1 MKKRIYKQIPVNSFL
16 PSSIDF
22 GAMAGRLVFAID
34 VAKVDMVA
42 AIATSSGQVISTI
55 SWKAPMQ
62 NAKVI
67 ELLTGFKEAGLKVEA
82 VMESTGTYG
91 DVLRFALETACIP
104 LYRVSGKRT
113 HDARE
118 VFDGVP
124 SLHDAKSAAI
134 LAKLHAE
141 GLSSPWIQDH
151 GDRRQLTAAIAIMDL
166 HQERY
171 LQLVHRLE
179 SWLARHWPESTS
191 IFELTSAALL
201 ALLARIGP
209 PAEVAKQLKAS
220 FRLMKGMGHGLIDES
235 KIASFLE
242 TATTTVGVPCEGLE
256 RDALMAIAGEAHKS
270 IRAFKGAKL
279 VVERLAVN
287 TAANAMAP
295 VVGKTTAAV
304 VFAEAGDPRDFKSA
318 GAFVKA
324 IGLNLREKSSGMTT
338 GRISITKRGPNRV
351 RQFLWLAAHRWV
363 QSDPLAAQWYARKKQ
378 RDGGFGAKA
387 TVALMRK
394 LAKALFHVAR
404 GATFDSRLLFDREQR
419 KAA

>member
-1 MKKRIYKQIPVNSFL
+1 
-16 PSSIDF
+16 
-22 GAMAGRLVFAID
+22 
-34 VAKVDMVA
+34 
-42 AIATSSGQVISTI
+42 
-55 SWKAPMQ
+55 
-62 NAKVI
+62 
-67 ELLTGFKEAGLKVEA
+67 
-82 VMESTGTYG
+82 
-91 DVLRFALETACIP
+91 VLRFALENAGIP
-104 LYRVSGKRT
+104 VYRVSGKRT

-141 GLSSPWIQDH
+141 GLSALWTQDH
-151 GDRRQLTAAIAIMDL
+151 GDRRQLSAALAIMDL

-171 LQLVHRLE
+171 LQLVNRLE

-191 IFELTSAALL
+191 IFDLTSAALL

-209 PAEVAKQLKAS
+209 PADVATQRKAS
-220 FRLMKGMGHGLIDES
+220 FKLMKGMGHGLIDEG
-235 KIASFLE
+235 KIESLLE
-242 TATTTVGVPCEGLE
+242 TAATTVGVPCEGLE
-256 RDALMAIAGEAHKS
+256 RDALMAIAGEAQKS
-270 IRAFKGAKL
+270 IRAYKSAKL
-279 VVERLAVN
+279 VVERLSIN
-287 TAANAMAP
+287 TAANTMAQ

-304 VFAEAGDPRDFKSA
+304 VFAETGDPRDFKSA

-324 IGLNLREKSSGMTT
+324 MGLNLREKSSGTIK

-351 RQFLWLAAHRWV
+351 RKFLWLAAHRWV
-363 QSDPLAAQWYARKKQ
+363 LSDPLAEQWYKRKKQ
-378 RDGGFGAKA
+378 RDGGFSGKA

-404 GATFDSRLLFDREQR
+404 GATFDSRLLFDREVC

>member
-16 PSSIDF
+16 ASSIDLD
-22 GAMAGRLVFAID
+22 ALAGKLVFAID

-42 AIATSSGQVISTI
+42 AIATGSGQVLSTI

-62 NAKVI
+62 NAKII
-67 ELLTGFKEAGLKVEA
+67 EILVGFKALGLNVQT
-82 VMESTGTYG
+82 VLESTGTYG
-91 DVLRFALETACIP
+91 NVLRFALETAGIP
-104 LYRVSGKRT
+104 VFRVSGKRT
-113 HDARE
+113 FDARE

-124 SLHDAKSAAI
+124 SLHDAMSAAI
-134 LAKLHAE
+134 LAKLHTE
-141 GLSSPWIQDH
+141 GLSSMWTADH

-191 IFELTSAALL
+191 IFEVTSAALL

-209 PAEVAKQLKAS
+209 PADVAMQKKAS
-220 FRLMKGMGHGLIDES
+220 FKLMKGMGHGLIKED
-235 KIASFLE
+235 KIEMLIE
-242 TATTTVGVPCEGLE
+242 TAVSTVGVPCEGLE
-256 RDALMAIAGEAHKS
+256 RDALMAIACEAHKS
-270 IRAFKGAKL
+270 IRAYKGAKL
-279 VVERLAVN
+279 VVERLSVN

-324 IGLNLREKSSGMTT
+324 IGLNLREKSSGTIK
-338 GRISITKRGPNRV
+338 GRVSITKRGPNRV
-351 RQFLWLAAHRWV
+351 RQFLWLAANRWV

-378 RDGGFGAKA
+378 RDGGFGSKA
-387 TVALMRK
+387 IVALMRK

-404 GATFDSRLLFDREQR
+404 GATFDSRLLFDRDEL
-419 KAA
+419 KAT

>member
-1 MKKRIYKQIPVNSFL
+1 MKKRIYKQIPVNAFL
-16 PSSIDF
+16 PSSIVI
-22 GAMAGRLVFAID
+22 GALGGQLVFAID

-42 AIATSSGQVISTI
+42 AIATGSGQVLSTI

-67 ELLTGFKEAGLKVEA
+67 EILAGFKALGLNVQT
-82 VMESTGTYG
+82 VLESTGTYG
-91 DVLRFALETACIP
+91 DVLRFALETAGIP
-104 LYRVSGKRT
+104 VFRVSGKRT
-113 HDARE
+113 FDARE

-141 GLSSPWIQDH
+141 GLSSLWTQDH

-191 IFELTSAALL
+191 IFDVTSAALL

-209 PAEVAKQLKAS
+209 PADVALQKKAS
-220 FRLMKGMGHGLIDES
+220 FKLMKGMGHGLIKED
-235 KIASFLE
+235 KIEMLLE
-242 TATTTVGVPCEGLE
+242 TAEATVGVPCEGLE
-256 RDALMAIAGEAHKS
+256 RDALMAIAGEAHRS
-270 IRAFKGAKL
+270 IRAYKSAKL
-279 VVERLAVN
+279 VVERLSVN

-295 VVGKTTAAV
+295 VVGKTTTAV
-304 VFAEAGDPRDFKSA
+304 VFAEAGDPCEFKSA

-324 IGLNLREKSSGMTT
+324 IGLNLREKSSGTIK
-338 GRISITKRGPNRV
+338 GRVSITKRGPNRV
-351 RQFLWLAAHRWV
+351 RQFLWLAANRWV

-378 RDGGFGAKA
+378 RDGGFGSKA
-387 TVALMRK
+387 IVALMRK
-394 LAKALFHVAR
+394 LVKALFHVAR
-404 GATFDSRLLFDREQR
+404 GATFDSRLLFARDEL

>member
-1 MKKRIYKQIPVNSFL
+1 MKKRIYKRTPVNSFL

-22 GAMAGRLVFAID
+22 GALEGQLVFAID

-42 AIATSSGQVISTI
+42 AIATGSGQVLSTI

-67 ELLTGFKEAGLKVEA
+67 ELLKGFKAAGLYVQA
-82 VMESTGTYG
+82 VLESTGTYG
-91 DVLRFALETACIP
+91 DVLRFALEAADIP
-104 LYRVSGKRT
+104 VYRVSCKRT
-113 HDARE
+113 YDARE

-134 LAKLHAE
+134 VAKLHAE
-141 GLSSPWIQDH
+141 GLSSLWPQDH

-191 IFELTSAALL
+191 IFDLTSAALL

-209 PAEVAKQLKAS
+209 PSDVAKQKTPS
-220 FRLMKGMGHGLIDES
+220 FKLMRGMGHGLIDEG
-235 KIASFLE
+235 KIQSLLDTAS
-242 TATTTVGVPCEGLE
+242 TTVGVPCEGLE

-270 IRAFKGAKL
+270 IRAYKSAKL
-279 VVERLAVN
+279 VVDRLSVN

-404 GATFDSRLLFDREQR
+404 GAAFDSRLLFDREAR
-419 KAA
+419 EPA

>member
-1 MKKRIYKQIPVNSFL
+1 MKKRIYKRISVNSFL
-16 PSSIDF
+16 PSSIDLRALE
-22 GAMAGRLVFAID
+22 GHLVFAID

-42 AIATSSGQVISTI
+42 AIATRGGQVLSTI

-62 NAKVI
+62 NAKVV
-67 ELLTGFKEAGLKVEA
+67 ELLMGYKSAGVKVET
-82 VMESTGTYG
+82 VLESTGTYG
-91 DVLRFALETACIP
+91 DVLRFALESAGIP
-104 LYRVSGKRT
+104 VYRVSCKRT
-113 HDARE
+113 YDARE

-134 LAKLHAE
+134 LAKLHAD
-141 GLSSPWIQDH
+141 GLSSLWQQDH
-151 GDRRQLTAAIAIMDL
+151 GDRRQLSAALAIMDL

-209 PAEVAKQLKAS
+209 PADVAKQRASALK
-220 FRLMKGMGHGLIDES
+220 LMKGMGHGLIDED
-235 KIASFLE
+235 KIERLLE
-242 TATTTVGVPCEGLE
+242 TAASTVGVPCEGLE
-256 RDALMAIAGEAHKS
+256 RDALMAIAAEAHKS
-270 IRAFKGAKL
+270 IRAYKSAKL
-279 VVERLAVN
+279 TVERLAE
-287 TAANAMAP
+287 TTQANAMAA

-304 VFAEAGDPRDFKSA
+304 VFAEAGDPREFKSA

-338 GRISITKRGPNRV
+338 GRISITKRGPHRV

-363 QSDPLAAQWYARKKQ
+363 QSDPLAAQWYARKKA
-378 RDGGFGAKA
+378 RDGGFGSKA

-404 GATFDSRLLFDREQR
+404 GAAFDSRLLFDRQLPHTL
-419 KAA
+419 